1 MSNPYNNEKKSKMCY
16 NIIGV
21 MKIIVS
27 LSGGPDSVALLH
39 KLYKDNLTLA
49 VHFNHHLRE
58 NAHKDEAFCV
68 DLCQELGVELRV
80 IDLNVYEYIKETKTT
95 LEEGARELRYKYLF
109 DILKETGFDK
119 IALGHNLNDKC
130 ETILM
135 NIVRGTGIEG
145 LNGLKAEKGNIIR
158 PLINMTKDQIYDYLK
173 ENNLSYCVDET
184 NLENNYTRNK
194 FRNIIIP
201 SLLEINP
208 NLFGSLSR
216 LASIAEETENY
227 MEAETQKALSNFPFP
242 ISCDKINSLP
252 LAIKH
257 RVIRELIVRVKGT
270 TKDVSLKEIER
281 ISEFLD
287 KGEDFVSFLDTGELF
302 AELKGEL
309 FSIKQNSHVQK
320 PEPFSYKID
329 KDEIYIKEID
339 KTLVIKEATGKIIYN
354 KNRFYFD
361 RNESFDYSLTNI
373 EPSVKIRP
381 MGLKG
386 HKKISDILKDN
397 KVPTETRYMNI
408 VLYKG
413 NEPVWVPGVVMGE
426 KARTKS
432 PTHFMEL
439 K

>member
-1 MSNPYNNEKKSKMCY
+1 
-16 NIIGV
+16 

-58 NAHKDEAFCV
+58 NANKDEAFCV
-68 DLCQELGVELRV
+68 DLCQKLGVEINV
-80 IDLNVYEYIKETKTT
+80 IHLNVYEYVKTTKTT

-109 DILKETGFDK
+109 DILRETDFDK

-173 ENNLSYCVDET
+173 ENNLSYCFDET

-201 SLLEINP
+201 SLLEINQ

-227 MEAETQKALSNFPFP
+227 MEEETQKAINALENAPSPLQ
-242 ISCDKINSLP
+242 INSLP
-252 LAIKH
+252 KAIKH
-257 RVIRELIVRVKGT
+257 RVIRELIVKVKGT
-270 TKDVSLKEIER
+270 TKDISLKEIER

-287 KGEDFVSFLDTGELF
+287 KGEEFVSFLDTGELF
-302 AELKGEL
+302 AELKGGI
-309 FSIKQNSHVQK
+309 FKIKKVKSIEK
-320 PEPFSYKID
+320 PEPFSYIID
-329 KDEIYIKEID
+329 KDEIYIKEIN
-339 KTLVIKEATGKIIYN
+339 KTLIIKRIDEEIKYN
-354 KNRFYFD
+354 KKRFYFD
-361 RNESFDYSLTNI
+361 RDEGFDFSLTNI
-373 EPSVKIRP
+373 EPSVKIQP
-381 MGLKG
+381 LGLKG

-413 NEPVWVPGVVMGE
+413 NCPVWVPGVVMGE